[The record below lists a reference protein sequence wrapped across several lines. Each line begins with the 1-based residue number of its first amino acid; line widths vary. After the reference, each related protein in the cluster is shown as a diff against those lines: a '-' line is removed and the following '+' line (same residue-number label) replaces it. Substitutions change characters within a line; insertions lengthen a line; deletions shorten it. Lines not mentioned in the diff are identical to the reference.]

1 MNENATIEWEEV
13 QRLFDL
19 CRERPRDAWHAILR
33 AECPGRDGLAFE
45 VLTLLVAA
53 ESLPPLDEAA

>member
-1 MNENATIEWEEV
+1 MNENATIEWAEV